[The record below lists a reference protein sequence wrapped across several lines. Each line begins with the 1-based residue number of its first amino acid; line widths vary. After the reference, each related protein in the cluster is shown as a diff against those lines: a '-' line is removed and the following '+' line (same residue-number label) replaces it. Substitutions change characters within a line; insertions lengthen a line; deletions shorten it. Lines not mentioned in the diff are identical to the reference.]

1 MAGTMAT
8 YSVYHRY
15 HEFQRMMYMNNPN
28 YGMGWDNGY
37 YNNYYR
43 RNQCMGGCPPNSH
56 CEWGFCECDGGMV
69 RSYGRCQYT
78 QGNPRPQN
86 FDPFVSCTNGSSTC
100 SSLDMNLVCN
110 TNLTTGSVQGR
121 CQCRRDM
128 RWNSEAGECQIYMNV
143 DCSSIT
149 YDSPV
154 SDTVMEAVEKAKQDI
169 ADAAGCPR
177 PSFLC
182 NDRHTCI
189 LETNICDG
197 VADCP
202 RTETSPGGEEEVG
215 CSGSGDGPQEDSVYI
230 PSSNSSVEPG
240 LHICGEGDCLNRTQS
255 KEEALGDSLLTKLD
269 PTTVTPEEL
278 TEAFCRDIDAFSF
291 EFKVQEQEVPHV
303 DIDERPSLLCDPIPR
318 QYCAVAYD
326 SSACSGGW
334 IFGIN
339 EGDLR
344 FRFWS
349 AYYQYRNDMDL
360 IAVRAGCTFTGY
372 TESHWDGDSAVIQ
385 AVGHDRWVVFAWE
398 FGYQHLD
405 EDIES
410 VRCYCGGDSVTTQ

>member
-1 MAGTMAT
+1 
-8 YSVYHRY
+8 
-15 HEFQRMMYMNNPN
+15 
-28 YGMGWDNGY
+28 MG
-37 YNNYYR
+37 
-43 RNQCMGGCPPNSH
+43 
-56 CEWGFCECDGGMV
+56 
-69 RSYGRCQYT
+69 
-78 QGNPRPQN
+78 
-86 FDPFVSCTNGSSTC
+86 
-100 SSLDMNLVCN
+100 
-110 TNLTTGSVQGR
+110 
-121 CQCRRDM
+121 
-128 RWNSEAGECQIYMNV
+128 
-143 DCSSIT
+143 
-149 YDSPV
+149 
-154 SDTVMEAVEKAKQDI
+154 
-169 ADAAGCPR
+169 
-177 PSFLC
+177 SFLC
-182 NDRHTCI
+182 DDGKTCI
-189 LETNICDG
+189 LETKICDG

-202 RTETSPGGEEEVG
+202 RTETGPGGEDEAD
-215 CSGSGDGPQEDSVYI
+215 CTGSGDGPTEDSQVIY
-230 PSSNSSVEPG
+230 SNSS
-240 LHICGEGDCLNRTQS
+240 LLTSCAEGQCLNRTQS

-291 EFKVQEQEVPHV
+291 EFKEQQYK
-303 DIDERPSLLCDPIPR
+303 DERPSLLCDKIPP

-326 SSACSGGW
+326 SATCNRGW
-334 IFGIN
+334 RFGIS

-349 AYYQYRNDMDL
+349 AYYAYRNDMDL